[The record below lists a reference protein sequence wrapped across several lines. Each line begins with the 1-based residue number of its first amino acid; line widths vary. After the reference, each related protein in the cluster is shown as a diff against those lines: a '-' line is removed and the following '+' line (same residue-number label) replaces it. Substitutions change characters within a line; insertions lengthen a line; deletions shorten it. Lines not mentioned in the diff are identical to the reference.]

1 MRKIYSFFIK
11 NGPHKVIFLRISY
24 FPRNFCEG
32 VFFAVVGLPERGKN
46 PWFEI
51 KSFISD
57 DDDDDDDD
65 DDELFL

>member
-11 NGPHKVIFLRISY
+11 NGPHKVIFLRIY
-24 FPRNFCEG
+24 FPRNFCQG
-32 VFFAVVGLPERGKN
+32 VFFAVVGLPERSKN